1 MTIKE
6 IMDAGGRVWLVLMVL
21 TIGSYELAE
30 DIAKR
35 GGLAI
40 MAGLFVLAF
49 IKARLIIR
57 HFMEVKHAPLA
68 LRIAFDVW
76 VIAGPV
82 ALLTVAWM
90 GNEGM
95 LN

>member
-1 MTIKE
+1 MTIRE
-6 IMDAGGRVWLVLMVL
+6 ILDAGGRVWLILLTL
-21 TIGSYELAE
+21 TISSYLLAE
-30 DIAKR
+30 DFATR
-35 GGLAI
+35 GGLVI
-40 MAGLFVLAF
+40 MAGLFAFAF

-76 VIAGPV
+76 AVVGFCSLV
-82 ALLTVAWM
+82 GVAWY
-90 GNEGM
+90 GHEGL

>member
-1 MTIKE
+1 MTIKD
-6 IMDAGGRVWLVLMVL
+6 MWRTGGQVWLALMLL

-30 DIAKR
+30 DFAVR
-35 GGLAI
+35 GGLVI
-40 MAGLFVLAF
+40 MAGLFLIAF

-57 HFMEVKHAPLA
+57 HFMEVKHAPLP

-76 VIAGPV
+76 VVAAPV

-90 GNEGM
+90 GNEGI